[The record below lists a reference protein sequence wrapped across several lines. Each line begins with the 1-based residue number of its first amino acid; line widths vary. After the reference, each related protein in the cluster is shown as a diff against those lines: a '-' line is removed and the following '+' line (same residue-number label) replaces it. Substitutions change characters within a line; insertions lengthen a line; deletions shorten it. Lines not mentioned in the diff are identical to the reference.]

1 MKIGFVGAGK
11 VGFSMGKYLT
21 ERRVNLSGYYSRN
34 PQSSMEAA
42 NFTGTRQYLT
52 LKDLVADS
60 DALFLAVPDDAIAA
74 VWEQLKM
81 LPIQNKILGHFSG
94 SLSSA
99 VFSDIM
105 RYHAYGY
112 SIHPLFAINDK
123 YNSYQELSK
132 AFFTIEGHTKYQQDF
147 LDMFQSFGNKA
158 EIIPAEA
165 KVRYHAAAAM
175 ASNLYVGLAA
185 LCEQML
191 RGCGFSAEHA
201 HEALVPLILGNAE
214 NIVKNGTKLA
224 LTGPVERNDTETV
237 QKHLRAL
244 TPEETEVYRCLSK
257 QVLKIA
263 KEKYPERDYHVMEGA
278 LEK

>member
-1 MKIGFVGAGK
+1 MKIGFIGAGK

-21 ERRVNLSGYYSRN
+21 ERNVNLSGYYSRN

-42 NFTGTRQYLT
+42 NFTGTGQYLT
-52 LKDLVADS
+52 LEDLVADS
-60 DALFLAVPDDAIAA
+60 DALFLAVPDGAISA

-94 SLSSA
+94 SFSSA

-123 YNSYQELSK
+123 YNSYRELSK
-132 AFFTIEGHTKYQQDF
+132 AFFTIEGHPKYQQYF
-147 LDMFQSFGNKA
+147 LEMFRRFGNEA
-158 EIIPAEA
+158 EIIQAED

-175 ASNLYVGLAA
+175 ASNLYVGLID

-191 RGCGFSAEHA
+191 CGCGFTAEHA

-214 NIVKNGTKLA
+214 NIGKNGTKQA
-224 LTGPVERNDTETV
+224 LTGPVERNDTETI
-237 QKHLRAL
+237 QKHLSVL
-244 TPEETEVYRCLSK
+244 TAEEAEVYRCLSK
-257 QVLKIA
+257 RVLKIA
-263 KEKYPERDYHVMEGA
+263 KEKYPKRDYHVMEGA